1 MAFSK
6 TRLIGDRAAHKP
18 RMVSDYF
25 LKRHIRSVQAYRRE
39 YDCTV
44 PSGRFKIYN
53 VTPDGS
59 KVPSTFL
66 GLVQREVVD
75 LLPFLREG
83 QTYSVNDL
91 LGLQFLRALNG
102 GERRMV
108 DKCIA
113 ILISWGLSMQM
124 VQTPADQPSSYRF
137 LGLRINQEGQK

>member
-6 TRLIGDRAAHKP
+6 TKLIGDRAAHKP

-39 YDCTV
+39 YDRTV
-44 PSGRFKIYN
+44 PSGRLKIYN
-53 VTPDGS
+53 VTPDGFQ
-59 KVPSTFL
+59 VPSTFL

-83 QTYSVNDL
+83 RTYSVNDL
-91 LGLQFLRALNG
+91 LGLQFLNALNG

-113 ILISWGLSMQM
+113 ILITWGMPMQV
-124 VQTPADQPSSYRF
+124 VQTPAGRPSAYRF
-137 LGLRINQEGQK
+137 LGLGNDQGGCK

>member
-1 MAFSK
+1 MSTK
-6 TRLIGDRAAHKP
+6 NRRSSRATGQAQ
-18 RMVSDYF
+18 RASDDSQQRR
-25 LKRHIRSVQAYRRE
+25 KRAVQAYRRE

-108 DKCIA
+108 DPCLA
-113 ILISWGLSMQM
+113 ILITWGMPMQV
-124 VQTPADQPSSYRF
+124 VQTPAGQPSAYRF
-137 LGLRINQEGQK
+137 LGLGNDQGGCK